1 MRDVLAPSGLHVC
14 SLATNIVMH
23 EGSDKAWAT
32 SYEAFRHAVELAREL
47 GAAVVRVFGYSVGRG
62 EGRSAVMMR
71 IARRLAACAEHVSET
86 TKLGAGPVTI
96 AVQNGGSFVNAREL
110 WTILEA
116 AGHRH
121 SLGVC
126 WDIGEAA
133 LDGHGGETASLAVTT
148 LNSRIHL
155 AHVWDHQGSGMAV
168 SLGTGRVQVKTFI
181 DRLRGIGYAGCL
193 VYAPPSSGADPEETM
208 RMLEAAA
215 ATLTNALK

>member
-1 MRDVLAPSGLHVC
+1 
-14 SLATNIVMH
+14 
-23 EGSDKAWAT
+23 
-32 SYEAFRHAVELAREL
+32 
-47 GAAVVRVFGYSVGRG
+47 
-62 EGRSAVMMR
+62 MR
-71 IARRLAACAEHVSET
+71 IARRLAECAEYLNEN
-86 TKLGAGPVTI
+86 AGEGVPITI

-155 AHVWDHQGSGMAV
+155 AHAWDHQGTGLPV
-168 SLGTGRVQVKTFI
+168 PLGTGRVHLKTFI
-181 DRLRGIGYAGCL
+181 DRLRGIGYQGCL
-193 VYAPPSSGADPEETM
+193 VYAPPTSGPDVDDTM

-215 ATLTNALK
+215 AAMKGSKE